1 MGYHY
6 SHQTEHYEFYRHDKS
21 PTPKTITYT
30 GHKLYIHLSAFHI
43 QTYHGALQYLFDKAD
58 ILFYL
63 IIKNTFSCPGKNLIV
78 YLGQDANTGRIG
90 SLCRDLEN
98 FLRNHKV
105 SPEIT
110 KSMMVNN
117 TIRPIPASHYLS
129 YSTDYDKDK
138 PTVSVKRKF
147 SHSDKV
153 PVIEQSLQKPKKN
166 I

>member
-21 PTPKTITYT
+21 PAPKTITYT
-30 GHKLYIHLSAFHI
+30 GHKLYIHLSTLHI
-43 QTYHGALQYLFDKAD
+43 QTYHKALECLFEKAD

-63 IIKNTFSCPGKNLIV
+63 IIKNSFNCPGKNLIV
-78 YLGQDANTGRIG
+78 YLGQDANTRRIG
-90 SLCRDLEN
+90 ALCRNLES
-98 FLRNHKV
+98 FLRYNKV

-110 KSMMVNN
+110 KSMMANN
-117 TIRPIPASHYLS
+117 TIRPVPASHYLS

-147 SHSDKV
+147 SNNDKV
-153 PVIEQSLQKPKKN
+153 PVIEQSLQKSKRS